1 MFYFEITLLKSIW
14 TKIKEILN
22 YLSNH
27 FILKKLDFLR
37 MSQYLE
43 NRIILNRAKVLLVLS
58 FSIDSNQATKIPFSK
73 YLVCLGEKWSRC
85 KLELPFTVNHTAH
98 NIHSHYAQ
106 YLLSNL
112 GIGTP
117 RLPL

>member
-1 MFYFEITLLKSIW
+1 MDEHKIDIKLSKQPILLE
-14 TKIKEILN
+14 KIGL
-22 YLSNH
+22 
-27 FILKKLDFLR
+27 LR

-58 FSIDSNQATKIPFSK
+58 FSLDSNQVTKIPFSK
-73 YLVCLGEKWSRC
+73 YLICLGEKWSRC
-85 KLELPFTVNHTAH
+85 KLELPFTANHTAH

-106 YLLSNL
+106 NLLSNL